1 MRRLFGLFGVGIAV
15 VGLASC
21 GELTDPLE
29 DGKLTVGMECGYAPY
44 NFISDS
50 SSDTAVKIA
59 SGQYCDGY
67 DVMIASAIADDLDV
81 ELEIKALDWDGLISQ
96 VNDGRID
103 AIIAGMSPTAER
115 KQQINFSN
123 PYYTEDT
130 ELVVVVKTDSP
141 YASATERGQLS
152 GTELGYQTGTWQ
164 GDMYDQLENVTSI
177 QLPSYESLITQTK
190 DGRIDGYLA
199 ERSVAETQTAANQ
212 ELTYISFEETDPFV
226 LDDAYT
232 SVAVGINKEFTD
244 LLNDVND
251 ALREIDSETR
261 IAWMEKSIRL
271 GGNGEE

>member
-1 MRRLFGLFGVGIAV
+1 MRRLFGLFGVGVAA

-21 GELTDPLE
+21 GELQDPLE
-29 DGKLTVGMECGYAPY
+29 DGVLTVGMECGYAPY

-50 SSDTAVKIA
+50 SSDTAVQIA

-67 DVMIASAIADDLDV
+67 DVMIASAIADNLDV

-103 AIIAGMSPTAER
+103 VIIAGMSPTEER

-130 ELVVVVKTDSP
+130 ELVVVVKTNSS
-141 YASATERGQLS
+141 YANATQRSQLS
-152 GTELGYQTGTWQ
+152 GAELGYQTGTWQ
-164 GDMYDQLENVTSI
+164 GDMYDQLDGVISK

-190 DGRIDGYLA
+190 EGRIDGYLA
-199 ERSVAETQTAANQ
+199 ERSVAETQTAANPD
-212 ELTYISFEETDPFV
+212 LKYISFEVTDPFI

-244 LLNDVND
+244 LLNDVNE
-251 ALREIDSETR
+251 ALATIDSETR
-261 IAWMEKSIRL
+261 IVWMEKSIRL